1 MNSLQD
7 DNGAHEM
14 TTSGSLS
21 QNAFWLLDGQ
31 GHGAIQDL
39 LPGQEVPR
47 DSGLAWIHLNYA
59 DAEARDWLLQSGL
72 LSIPVAESL
81 LDEETR
87 PRVLHHGQ
95 GLLLTLRGVNLN
107 PGAEPEDMVSIR
119 LWIEEGRIIST
130 RKRRLKSVQAVQT
143 MLETGQGPRS
153 SGEFLVVLLK
163 LMTDSIGEVIEALED
178 KMADVEENI
187 VDHQGAL
194 ARESLADLRRQAI
207 ALRRYLAPQREAL
220 SRLTTEQV
228 PWMSP
233 DDHFRIRETTDE
245 LIRHIEDLDAVRERA
260 ALAHE
265 EFVNHSSEQLNRR
278 MFMLS
283 VVTVIFLPLG
293 FLTGLFGIN
302 VGGIPGAGSPW
313 GFAAFCLVVVLAGAG
328 IFLIFKRSRWL

>member
-1 MNSLQD
+1 
-7 DNGAHEM
+7 M
-14 TTSGSLS
+14 TAPDSSAP
-21 QNAFWLLDGQ
+21 NAYWILDGQ
-31 GHGAIQDL
+31 GYGQLLAWQPELDL
-39 LPGQEVPR
+39 PHDP
-47 DSGLAWIHLNYA
+47 GLAWFHLNYTDPQA
-59 DAEARDWLLQSGL
+59 QGWLLQSGL
-72 LSIPVAESL
+72 LSTPVAESL

-87 PRVLHHGQ
+87 PRVLHHGE

-119 LWIEEGRIIST
+119 LWIEESRIIST
-130 RKRRLKSVQAVQT
+130 RKRQLKSVKAVQA
-143 MLETGQGPRS
+143 MLGAGEGPRS
-153 SGEFLVVLLK
+153 SGEFLAMLLR
-163 LMTDSIGEVIEALED
+163 LMTENIGEVIETLED
-178 KMADVEENI
+178 QMAEVEEQI
-187 VDHQGAL
+187 VEHHGAK
-194 ARESLADLRRQAI
+194 ARSILADLRRQAI

-220 SRLTTEQV
+220 SRLTTERV
-228 PWMSP
+228 PWMNP

-265 EFVNHSSEQLNRR
+265 EFVNHATEQLNRR

-302 VGGIPGAGSPW
+302 VGGIPGAASPW
-313 GFAAFCLVVVLAGAG
+313 GFAAFCGGVALAGAG

>member
-1 MNSLQD
+1 MD
-7 DNGAHEM
+7 DGSGAYEM
-14 TTSGSLS
+14 TTSTSLTP
-21 QNAFWLLDGQ
+21 NAFWILDGQ
-31 GHGAIQDL
+31 GHGALQAWM
-39 LPGQEVPR
+39 PGQEVPQ
-47 DSGLAWIHLNYA
+47 DNGLAWFHLNYA
-59 DAEARDWLLQSGL
+59 DAAARDWLLRSRL
-72 LSIPVAESL
+72 LSTPVAESL

-87 PRVLHHGQ
+87 PRVLHHGE

-119 LWIEEGRIIST
+119 LWIEDGRIIST

-143 MLETGQGPRS
+143 MLEAGEGPRN
-153 SGEFLVVLLK
+153 SGEFLAMLLG
-163 LMTDSIGEVIEALED
+163 LMTENIGEVIEALED
-178 KMADVEENI
+178 KMAEVEEII
-187 VDHQGAL
+187 VEHHGAK
-194 ARESLADLRRQAI
+194 ARESLADLRRKAI

-220 SRLTTEQV
+220 SRLTTERV

-265 EFVNHSSEQLNRR
+265 EFVNHATEQLNRR

-302 VGGIPGAGSPW
+302 VGGIPGASSPW
-313 GFAAFCLVVVLAGAG
+313 GFAVFCLGVALAAAG

>member
-1 MNSLQD
+1 MTTPNSL
-7 DNGAHEM
+7 
-14 TTSGSLS
+14 TP
-21 QNAFWLLDGQ
+21 NAYWILDGR
-31 GHGAIQDL
+31 GHGALQAWV
-39 LPGQEVPR
+39 PGQDVPQDNR
-47 DSGLAWIHLNYA
+47 LAWFHLNYA
-59 DAEARDWLLQSGL
+59 DAAARAWLLRSEL
-72 LSIPVAESL
+72 LSTPVAESL

-87 PRVLHHGQ
+87 PRVLHHGE

-119 LWIEEGRIIST
+119 LWIEDGRIIST
-130 RKRRLKSVQAVQT
+130 RKRRLKSVEAVQA
-143 MLETGQGPRS
+143 MLEAGQGPRS
-153 SGEFLVVLLK
+153 SGEFLTVLLR
-163 LMTDSIGEVIEALED
+163 LMTENIGDVIEELEVQ
-178 KMADVEENI
+178 MAEVEEII
-187 VDHQGAL
+187 VEHQGAK
-194 ARESLADLRRQAI
+194 ARENLADLRRQAI

-265 EFVNHSSEQLNRR
+265 EFVNHATEQLNRR

-302 VGGIPGAGSPW
+302 VGGIPGAASPW
-313 GFAAFCLVVVLAGAG
+313 GFAAFCLGVALAGAA

>member
-1 MNSLQD
+1 
-7 DNGAHEM
+7 M
-14 TTSGSLS
+14 TAPDSSTP
-21 QNAFWLLDGQ
+21 NAYWILDGQ
-31 GHGAIQDL
+31 GHGQL
-39 LPGQEVPR
+39 LAWQPEQGLPH
-47 DSGLAWIHLNYA
+47 DTGLAWFHLNYT
-59 DAEARDWLLQSGL
+59 DPQARGWLLRSGL
-72 LSIPVAESL
+72 LSTPVAESL

-87 PRVLHHGQ
+87 PRVLHHGE

-119 LWIEEGRIIST
+119 LWIEDGRIIST
-130 RKRRLKSVQAVQT
+130 RKRQLKSVNSVQA
-143 MLETGQGPRS
+143 MIGAGEGPRS
-153 SGEFLVVLLK
+153 SGEFLAMLLK
-163 LMTDSIGEVIEALED
+163 LMTENIGEVIGTLED
-178 KMADVEENI
+178 QMAEVEEQI
-187 VDHQGAL
+187 VEHHGAK
-194 ARESLADLRRQAI
+194 ARASLADLRRQAI

-220 SRLTTEQV
+220 SRLTTERV

-265 EFVNHSSEQLNRR
+265 EFVNHATEQLNRR

-302 VGGIPGAGSPW
+302 VGGIPGSASQW
-313 GFAAFCLVVVLAGAG
+313 GFAAFCGGVALAGAG
-328 IFLIFKRSRWL
+328 IFLIFKRSHWL

>member
-1 MNSLQD
+1 MHDGYKAN
-7 DNGAHEM
+7 EM
-14 TTSGSLS
+14 TTPDAPLH
-21 QNAFWLLDGQ
+21 NALWSLDGK
-31 GHGAIQDL
+31 GRGKML
-39 LPGQEVPR
+39 SWLPGQSVPQEA
-47 DSGLAWIHLNYA
+47 GLFWFHLNYA
-59 DAEARDWLLQSGL
+59 DSQAGDWLLGSGL
-72 LSIPVAESL
+72 LNTPVAESL

-87 PRVLHHGQ
+87 PRVLHHGT

-107 PGAEPEDMVSIR
+107 PGADPEDMVSIR
-119 LWIEEGRIIST
+119 LWLEDGRIIST
-130 RKRRLKSVQAVQT
+130 RKRRLNSVKTVQT
-143 MLETGQGPRS
+143 MLADGEGPRN
-153 SGEFLVVLLK
+153 SGEFLALLLR
-163 LMTDSIGEVIEALED
+163 LMTDNIGTVIEELED
-178 KMADVEENI
+178 RMAEVEEQI
-187 VDHQGAL
+187 VAHHGAG
-194 ARESLADLRRQAI
+194 ARKNLADLRRQAI

-233 DDHFRIRETTDE
+233 DDHFRIRESTDE

-265 EFVNHSSEQLNRR
+265 EFVNHASEQLNRR

-302 VGGIPGAGSPW
+302 VGGIPGAESPW
-313 GFAAFCLVVVLAGAG
+313 GFAAFCLGVVLAGAG

>member
-1 MNSLQD
+1 MHGDS
-7 DNGAHEM
+7 GAHEM
-14 TTSGSLS
+14 TTPESLPL
-21 QNAFWLLDGQ
+21 NAFRILDGR
-31 GHGAIQDL
+31 GHGALQAWV
-39 LPGQEVPR
+39 PGQDVPR
-47 DSGLAWIHLNYA
+47 NDGLAWFHLNYA
-59 DAEARDWLLQSGL
+59 DPETRDWLLRSEL

-87 PRVLHHGQ
+87 PRVLHHGE

-119 LWIEEGRIIST
+119 LWIEDGRIIST
-130 RKRRLKSVQAVQT
+130 RKRRLKSVEAIQS
-143 MLETGQGPRS
+143 MLEAGHGPRS
-153 SGEFLVVLLK
+153 SGEFLVMLLG
-163 LMTDSIGEVIEALED
+163 LMTDNIGEVIEALED
-178 KMADVEENI
+178 NMAEVEERI
-187 VDHQGAL
+187 VEHKDAR

-265 EFVNHSSEQLNRR
+265 EFVNHASEQLNRR
-278 MFMLS
+278 MFLLS

-302 VGGIPGAGSPW
+302 VGGIPGSGSPW
-313 GFAAFCLVVVLAGAG
+313 GFAAFCLGVALAGAG

>member
-1 MNSLQD
+1 
-7 DNGAHEM
+7 M
-14 TTSGSLS
+14 TTPNSSS
-21 QNAFWLLDGQ
+21 PNAYWILDGQ
-31 GHGAIQDL
+31 GHGALQAWM
-39 LPGQEVPR
+39 PGQDVPR
-47 DSGLAWIHLNYA
+47 ENGLAWFHLNYA
-59 DAEARDWLLQSGL
+59 DATARDWLLRSEL

-87 PRVLHHGQ
+87 PRVLHHGE

-119 LWIEEGRIIST
+119 LWIEDGRIIST
-130 RKRRLKSVQAVQT
+130 RKRRLKSVKNVQA
-143 MLETGQGPRS
+143 MLDAGEGPRN
-153 SGEFLVVLLK
+153 SGEFLAVLLR
-163 LMTDSIGEVIEALED
+163 LMTDNIGEVIEALED
-178 KMADVEENI
+178 KMAAVEEEI
-187 VDHQGAL
+187 VEHHGAT
-194 ARESLADLRRQAI
+194 ARENLADLRRQAI

-245 LIRHIEDLDAVRERA
+245 LIRHIENLDAVRERA

-265 EFVNHSSEQLNRR
+265 EFVNHATEQLNRR

-302 VGGIPGAGSPW
+302 VGGIPGAASPW
-313 GFAAFCLVVVLAGAG
+313 GFAAFCLGVALAAAG
-328 IFLIFKRSRWL
+328 IVLIFKRSRWL

>member
-1 MNSLQD
+1 MQC

-14 TTSGSLS
+14 TTPDSLS
-21 QNAFWLLDGQ
+21 QNAFWLLDGR
-31 GHGAIQDL
+31 GHGAIQDW
-39 LPGQEVPR
+39 LPGQDVPR

-59 DAEARDWLLQSGL
+59 DAEARDWLLRSEL

-119 LWIEEGRIIST
+119 LWIQEGRIIST
-130 RKRRLKSVQAVQT
+130 RKRRLRSVQAVQN

-153 SGEFLVVLLK
+153 SGEFLAVLLK

-265 EFVNHSSEQLNRR
+265 EFVNHASEQLNRR

-302 VGGIPGAGSPW
+302 VGGIPGAASPW
-313 GFAAFCLVVVLAGAG
+313 GFAAFCLVVALAGTG